1 MSSPIQPIQPGI
13 VTNIALPSLDSPAP
27 SSEFRDLLSTSIAA
41 VNQQQNDAQAA
52 VNQFLSGDSSIE
64 LHSVALAG
72 QRADLSMDLFLQ
84 VRNKVLSA
92 YQEIMK
98 LQM

>member
-1 MSSPIQPIQPGI
+1 MPIPIPPVSPGI
-13 VTNIALPSLDSPAP
+13 VTHIALPSLDPKPA
-27 SSEFRDLLSTSIAA
+27 SNEFSDLLASSMAA
-41 VNQQQNDAQAA
+41 VNQQQTDAANA
-52 VNQFLSGDSSIE
+52 VNQFLAGDSIE

-84 VRNKVLSA
+84 IRNKVLSA

>member
-1 MSSPIQPIQPGI
+1 MSSPIPPIQSEI
-13 VTNIALPSLDSPAP
+13 VTHFELPSLA
-27 SSEFRDLLSTSIAA
+27 SSTPNGEFYDLLSGTIAI
-41 VNQQQNDAQAA
+41 VNQQQNDAQTA
-52 VNQFLSGDSSIE
+52 VNQFLNGDSIE

-92 YQEIMK
+92 YQEVMK
-98 LQM
+98 MQM

>member
-13 VTNIALPSLDSPAP
+13 VTHMEIPSLDPPAP
-27 SSEFRDLLSTSIAA
+27 SSEFRDLLNSTIAT

-52 VNQFLSGDSSIE
+52 VNQFLNGDSIE

>member
-13 VTNIALPSLDSPAP
+13 VTHIELPSLTRSAP
-27 SSEFRDLLSTSIAA
+27 SSEFHDLLSSTIAT
-41 VNQQQNDAQAA
+41 VNQQQNEAQTA
-52 VNQFLSGDSSIE
+52 VNQFLNGDSIE

-92 YQEIMK
+92 YQEVMK
-98 LQM
+98 MQM

>member
-1 MSSPIQPIQPGI
+1 MSSPIQTIQPGI
-13 VTNIALPSLDSPAP
+13 VTHIELPGLTQST
-27 SSEFRDLLSTSIAA
+27 SSSDFHDLLANTIAA
-41 VNQQQNDAQAA
+41 VNHQQNEAQDA
-52 VNQFLSGDSSIE
+52 VNQFLNGDSIE

-92 YQEIMK
+92 YQEVMK
-98 LQM
+98 MQM

>member
-1 MSSPIQPIQPGI
+1 MSSPIQSIQPGI
-13 VTNIALPSLDSPAP
+13 VTHIELPSITPSAP
-27 SSEFRDLLSTSIAA
+27 SSEFRDLLTSTIAT
-41 VNQQQNDAQAA
+41 VNQQQNDADKA
-52 VNQFLSGDSSIE
+52 VSQFLNGDSIE

-92 YQEIMK
+92 YQEVMK
-98 LQM
+98 MQL

>member
-1 MSSPIQPIQPGI
+1 MSFPIQPIQPGI
-13 VTNIALPSLDSPAP
+13 ITHIAPTPLDAPAA
-27 SSEFRDLLSTSIAA
+27 SGEFRDLLSSSIAA
-41 VNQQQNDAQAA
+41 VNQQQNDAQTA
-52 VNQFLSGDSSIE
+52 VNQFLSGDSIE

>member
-13 VTNIALPSLDSPAP
+13 VTHIAFPAMDAAP
-27 SSEFRDLLSTSIAA
+27 ASGEFRDLLSNSIAA
-41 VNQQQNDAQAA
+41 VNQQQIDAQSA
-52 VNQFLSGDSSIE
+52 VNQFLSGDSIE

-98 LQM
+98 MQM

>member
-1 MSSPIQPIQPGI
+1 MSVPIPPIQTGL
-13 VTNIALPSLDSPAP
+13 VTHIEFPSLSPAAP
-27 SSEFRDLLSTSIAA
+27 SGEFRDLLATTIAA
-41 VNQQQNDAQAA
+41 VNQQQNDAQSA
-52 VNQFLSGDSSIE
+52 VNQFLNGDSIE

-84 VRNKVLSA
+84 VRNKVISA

-98 LQM
+98 MQM

>member
-13 VTNIALPSLDSPAP
+13 VTNIALPPIDAPAAP
-27 SSEFRDLLSTSIAA
+27 GEFRDLLSGSIAA
-41 VNQQQNDAQAA
+41 VNQQQNDGQAA
-52 VNQFLSGDSSIE
+52 VSQFLSGGSIE

-92 YQEIMK
+92 YQEVMK
-98 LQM
+98 MQM

>member
-1 MSSPIQPIQPGI
+1 MSISLPPIQPGI
-13 VTNIALPSLDSPAP
+13 VTHIELPSAASASP
-27 SSEFRDLLSTSIAA
+27 SGEFRDLLSNTIAT
-41 VNQQQNDAQAA
+41 VNQQQNDADNA
-52 VNQFLSGDSSIE
+52 VNQFLKGDSIE

-98 LQM
+98 MQM

>member
-1 MSSPIQPIQPGI
+1 MSFPIQPIQPGI
-13 VTNIALPSLDSPAP
+13 VTHIELPSTATSAP
-27 SSEFRDLLSTSIAA
+27 SSEFRDLLSSTIAT
-41 VNQQQNDAQAA
+41 VNQQQNDAETA
-52 VNQFLSGDSSIE
+52 VNQFLNGDSIE

-98 LQM
+98 MQM

>member
-1 MSSPIQPIQPGI
+1 MPLPITPIQPGI
-13 VTNIALPSLDSPAP
+13 VTHIELPSLSSPAP
-27 SSEFRDLLSTSIAA
+27 SSEFRDLLSSTIST
-41 VNQQQNDAQAA
+41 VNQQQNDAETAT
-52 VNQFLSGDSSIE
+52 NQFLNGDSIE

-84 VRNKVLSA
+84 VRTKVLSA

-98 LQM
+98 MQM

>member
-13 VTNIALPSLDSPAP
+13 VTNIALPSVDPPAA
-27 SSEFRDLLSTSIAA
+27 SSEFRDLLSSSIAA
-41 VNQQQNDAQAA
+41 VNQQQNDAQTA
-52 VNQFLSGDSSIE
+52 VNQFLSGDSIE

>member
-1 MSSPIQPIQPGI
+1 MSAPIQPTLPGI
-13 VTNIALPSLDSPAP
+13 VTHIELPSIAQSNP
-27 SSEFRDLLSTSIAA
+27 SSEFHDLLSGSIAA
-41 VNQQQNDAQAA
+41 VNQQQNDAQNA
-52 VNQFLSGDSSIE
+52 VNQFLNGDGIE

-92 YQEIMK
+92 YQEVMK
-98 LQM
+98 MQM

>member
-1 MSSPIQPIQPGI
+1 MASPIQPIQPGI
-13 VTNIALPSLDSPAP
+13 VTNIALPSLDPAP
-27 SSEFRDLLSTSIAA
+27 ASSEFRDLLASSMAA
-41 VNQQQNDAQAA
+41 VNQQQNDAQTA
-52 VNQFLSGDSSIE
+52 VNQFLNGDSIE

>member
-1 MSSPIQPIQPGI
+1 MLSPIRQIQPAIIAEI
-13 VTNIALPSLDSPAP
+13 VAPGTAASPSG
-27 SSEFRDLLSTSIAA
+27 EFRDLLSTAMNA
-41 VNQQQNDAQAA
+41 VEQTQQQAKSA
-52 VNQFLSGDSSIE
+52 VESFLAGDTTE

-84 VRNKVLSA
+84 VRNKVISA

-98 LQM
+98 MQM

>member
-1 MSSPIQPIQPGI
+1 MSLPIPPIQPGL
-13 VTNIALPSLDSPAP
+13 VTHIELPTAKAP
-27 SSEFRDLLSTSIAA
+27 SSEFHDLLSSTIAT
-41 VNQQQNDAQAA
+41 VNQQQNDAQTA
-52 VNQFLSGDSSIE
+52 VNQFLNGDSIE

-92 YQEIMK
+92 YQEVMK
-98 LQM
+98 MQL

>member
-1 MSSPIQPIQPGI
+1 MPLSVPPIQPGI
-13 VTNIALPSLDSPAP
+13 ITHIELPSLSSPAP
-27 SSEFRDLLSTSIAA
+27 SGEFRDLLSGSIAA
-41 VNQQQNDAQAA
+41 VNQQQNDVQTA
-52 VNQFLSGDSSIE
+52 VNQFLNGDSIE
-64 LHSVALAG
+64 VHSVALAG

-98 LQM
+98 MQM

>member
-1 MSSPIQPIQPGI
+1 LPTPIQPIQPAI
-13 VTNIALPSLDSPAP
+13 ITEITLPASGGPTSTG
-27 SSEFRDLLSTSIAA
+27 EFRDLLTNSIAA
-41 VNQQQNDAQAA
+41 VDQQQKAAQTA
-52 VNQFLSGDSSIE
+52 VNQFLSGESTE

-92 YQEIMK
+92 YQEVMK
-98 LQM
+98 MQM

>member
-1 MSSPIQPIQPGI
+1 MALPISPIQPGI
-13 VTNIALPSLDSPAP
+13 VTHIELPSVASPP
-27 SSEFRDLLSTSIAA
+27 SSEFRDLLNTTIAT
-41 VNQQQNDAQAA
+41 VNQQQNDAQSA
-52 VNQFLSGDSSIE
+52 VNQFLDGDGIE

-98 LQM
+98 LQL

>member
-1 MSSPIQPIQPGI
+1 MPLPIQPVSPGI
-13 VTNIALPSLDSPAP
+13 VTHIALPSIDPQPA
-27 SSEFRDLLSTSIAA
+27 SSEFHDLLASSMAA
-41 VNQQQNDAQAA
+41 VNQQQIDAGNA
-52 VNQFLSGDSSIE
+52 VNQFLSGDSIE

-84 VRNKVLSA
+84 IRNKVLSA

>member
-1 MSSPIQPIQPGI
+1 MSSSIPPIQPGI
-13 VTNIALPSLDSPAP
+13 VTHIELPSPAAGTV
-27 SSEFRDLLSTSIAA
+27 SGEFRDLLSSAITT
-41 VNQQQNDAQAA
+41 VNQQQIDAQTA
-52 VNQFLSGDSSIE
+52 VNQFLNGDSIE

-98 LQM
+98 MQM

>member
-1 MSSPIQPIQPGI
+1 MSAPISPIQPGI
-13 VTNIALPSLDSPAP
+13 VTHIAVPSIDPPAS
-27 SSEFRDLLSTSIAA
+27 SSEFRDLLSGSIAA
-41 VNQQQNDAQAA
+41 VNQQQNDAQTA
-52 VNQFLSGDSSIE
+52 VTQFLNGDSIE
-64 LHSVALAG
+64 LHSVALAS

>member
-1 MSSPIQPIQPGI
+1 MSPSIKPVQPAIIAEIVAPGTAASPSG
-13 VTNIALPSLDSPAP
+13 
-27 SSEFRDLLSTSIAA
+27 EFRDLLSTAMGS
-41 VNQQQNDAQAA
+41 VEQRQQQAQTA
-52 VNQFLSGDSSIE
+52 VDSFLAGDSTE

-98 LQM
+98 MQM

>member
-1 MSSPIQPIQPGI
+1 MSSSIQAVQPAI
-13 VTNIALPSLDSPAP
+13 VTEIIAPGTAA
-27 SSEFRDLLSTSIAA
+27 SSSGEFRDLLSGAMGAVEQRQQQAEAA
-41 VNQQQNDAQAA
+41 VNS
-52 VNQFLSGDSSIE
+52 FLSGDSTE
-64 LHSVALAG
+64 VHSVALAG

-98 LQM
+98 MQM

>member
-1 MSSPIQPIQPGI
+1 MSVPISPIQPGI
-13 VTNIALPSLDSPAP
+13 VTHIALPSIDSPAAFC
-27 SSEFRDLLSTSIAA
+27 EFHDLLSSSIAA
-41 VNQQQNDAQAA
+41 VNQQQNDAQTA
-52 VNQFLSGDSSIE
+52 VNQFLNGDSIE